1 MTIRE
6 ALTEGTA
13 RLSAAGIETPS
24 LDAALLLADIL
35 NTTRT
40 ALILAP
46 LTPLADDTCRRF
58 TQSLDRR
65 LAGVCTAY
73 ILGRREF
80 RGLDFTVTPDVLVP
94 RPDTETL
101 VEAALTS
108 IDRMAAKTASS
119 PPSPIALLDLCTGSG
134 AVAISIKHERPQLAV
149 YASDISP
156 KAIAV
161 ARQNAAKLLA
171 VCCTSCSPMKKIGLQ
186 ADFYLAN
193 CAQKRSFCRSPLIA
207 VFLRHQAQKNYKRN
221 RLPGTSTP
229 AITSETPSPITFIE
243 SDLFNAFPAALNIPR
258 RFNIIVA
265 NPPYVPSGVIET
277 LSAEVRREP
286 RLALDGGDDGLDL
299 IRRLITEAPRHLFPG
314 GSLLLEADP
323 SQMETITRILADRG
337 YTGIQ
342 TYMDLSQ
349 RPRVTGGT
357 VPA

>member
-6 ALTEGTA
+6 ALTAGTA
-13 RLSAAGIETPS
+13 RLAVGGIETPS
-24 LDAALLLADIL
+24 LDAALFLADIL

-40 ALILAP
+40 ALIIGAANP
-46 LTPLADDTCRRF
+46 LSDAACRRF

-101 VEAALTS
+101 VEAALTH
-108 IDRMAAKTASS
+108 IDRLLQTRGASQQ
-119 PPSPIALLDLCTGSG
+119 PRPPIALLDLCTGSG
-134 AVAISIKHERPQLAV
+134 AVAVSLKHERPQLAV
-149 YASDISP
+149 YAADISP

-161 ARQNAAKLLA
+161 ARQNATK
-171 VCCTSCSPMKKIGLQ
+171 
-186 ADFYLAN
+186 
-193 CAQKRSFCRSPLIA
+193 
-207 VFLRHQAQKNYKRN
+207 
-221 RLPGTSTP
+221 LPGTSTPAIAPGTAFNRVPAP

-243 SDLFNAFPAALNIPR
+243 SDLFNAFPAAPNIPR

-277 LSAEVRREP
+277 LSTEVRREP
-286 RLALDGGDDGLDL
+286 LLALDGGDDGLDL
-299 IRRLITEAPRHLFPG
+299 IRRLITEAPRYLLPG

-323 SQMETITRILADRG
+323 GQMETITRILADQG